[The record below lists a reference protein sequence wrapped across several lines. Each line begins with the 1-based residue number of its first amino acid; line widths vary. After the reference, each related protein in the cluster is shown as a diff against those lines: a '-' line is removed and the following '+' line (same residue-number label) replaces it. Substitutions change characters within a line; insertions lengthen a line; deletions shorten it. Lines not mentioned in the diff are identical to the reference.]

1 MRIFDEVFSEFADI
15 GMVIF
20 AFAVGGVSIYGAV
33 VIFSMIVEKA

>member
-20 AFAVGGVSIYGAV
+20 AFAVGAISIYGAFL
-33 VIFSMIVEKA
+33 IFSMVVEKA